1 MITLGVIQTIVL
13 AITPAVWLIRD
24 ISLAT
29 VVAVLFLVVSA
40 FHILRSVLFKY
51 PVTTIGSFLDETAQY
66 VLIANCCYQEF
77 RAKAYCLSQVL
88 AGLFRF
94 IVELRWRCHVG
105 SDADSDAVFVEH

>member
-29 VVAVLFLVVSA
+29 VVAVLF
-40 FHILRSVLFKY
+40 KY
-51 PVTTIGSFLDETAQY
+51 PVTTIGPFLDETAQY

>member
-24 ISLAT
+24 LSLAT

-51 PVTTIGSFLDETAQY
+51 PVTTIG
-66 VLIANCCYQEF
+66 NCCYQEF

-105 SDADSDAVFVEH
+105 SDADSDAVFVEY